1 MAVETE
7 LKFRVATRNL
17 RYLTGWRLPGGK
29 MGERSDSDLVSTYFD
44 TGKHKLRRHGLT
56 LRVRQNGD
64 TNIQTIK
71 AANGAQLGRG
81 EWEAK
86 IKNRTPDLR
95 EADGSPLEPLASR
108 KLRRKLKPV
117 FKTSVHRTTV
127 PVRTRRSEIELAVDR
142 GSIVAGHRASPI
154 EELELELKSGRLADL
169 FRVARVVEQR
179 SGAELDLRSKA
190 ERGYGLACGSEEQV
204 VFAEPIELE
213 AGMTASEAFR
223 VVARGTVRHFSGN
236 ADAVRNLDP
245 EGVHQMRVGLRRL
258 RAAISLFSKVLPHAG
273 TGAVER
279 ELKWLTGELAP
290 AREID
295 VFITEQVEPITHDR
309 ALSRGGKAIKDEID
323 GKRVRAF
330 ARARR
335 AVNSERFRGLLVDTL
350 EWIESKPSPLTG
362 HMDVPIEKFAANVL
376 HRRTRKARKQGQHL
390 DRLSPRARH
399 KLRIR
404 IKKIR
409 YAVDFFEGLFPA
421 RREQKRLKRLSS
433 HLKKIQDALGA
444 LNDFVAHRKMAL
456 AAALQA
462 PRRNGRARALAAG
475 VVVGREDKAV
485 RPLMKTALK
494 EARRLQVV

>member
-17 RYLTGWRLPGGK
+17 GSLTGWRIPGGK
-29 MGERSDSDLVSTYFD
+29 MGERSDSNLVSTYFD
-44 TGKHKLRRHGLT
+44 TGKHRLKRHGLT
-56 LRVRQNGD
+56 LRVRQNGS
-64 TNIQTIK
+64 TNVQTVK
-71 AANGAQLGRG
+71 SANGAEFGRG

-86 IKNRTPDLR
+86 VKNGAPDLR
-95 EADGSPLEPLASR
+95 ETDDTPLEPLASG

-127 PVRTRRSEIELAVDR
+127 PIRTRRSEIELAIDR
-142 GSIVAGHRASPI
+142 GRIVAGHRASPI

-169 FRVARVVEQR
+169 FRVARAIERR
-179 SGAELDLRSKA
+179 SGAELDLRSKSD
-190 ERGYGLACGSEEQV
+190 RGYGLAQGREELA
-204 VFAEPIELE
+204 VFAEPIGLE
-213 AGMTASEAFR
+213 ADMTASDAFR
-223 VVARGTVRHFSGN
+223 VIARATVRHFSGN

-258 RAAISLFSKVLPHAG
+258 RAAISLFSKVLPRAG
-273 TGAVER
+273 TGAVKR

-295 VFITEQVEPITHDR
+295 VFITEQVEPIARDR
-309 ALSRGGKAIKDEID
+309 ALSRGGKAIKHEFD
-323 GKRVRAF
+323 GKRARAF
-330 ARARR
+330 ARAKK
-335 AVNSERFRGLLVDTL
+335 AVSSERFRRLLVDTL
-350 EWIESKPSPLTG
+350 EWIESKPAQPTG
-362 HMDVPIEKFAANVL
+362 HADVPIEKFAADVL

-390 DRLSPRARH
+390 DRLSPPARH

-421 RREQKRLKRLSS
+421 KRERKRLKVLSS
-433 HLKKIQDALGA
+433 HLKRIQDALGA
-444 LNDFVAHRKMAL
+444 LNDFVAHRKMAM

-462 PRRNGRARALAAG
+462 PRENRRARALAAG

-485 RPLMKTALK
+485 RPLMKVALK